1 MKNIVLLVVVLIS
14 INAYAQEKKNVKFK
28 TTSLTF
34 TVDSTDEAKK
44 INWDETKEFFEDVDK
59 DEEITLGIKI
69 KKNGEVFKSES
80 KHNFLISGKAGN
92 IDQLIKII
100 SNYEVET
107 KPEVKMSSLIYTVD
121 SVKELKEIDWKEVK
135 KSFADKDED
144 EEITL
149 GCKVKSSDEESSKV
163 DIKQSFIVT
172 GKVKDLDKLIKAMS
186 NYTKNQ

>member
-1 MKNIVLLVVVLIS
+1 MKKLVLVGLLLIS
-14 INAYAQEKKNVKFK
+14 ININAQSKDKTKIK

-34 TVDSTDEAKK
+34 TVDTADELKT
-44 INWDETKEFFEDVDK
+44 INWNDAKEFFEDNDEN
-59 DEEITLGIKI
+59 EEITLGIKV
-69 KKNGEVFKSES
+69 KKSGEVITSES
-80 KHNFLISGKAGN
+80 KHNFLVTGKVKN
-92 IDQLIKII
+92 LNNLIKII

-121 SVKELKEIDWKEVK
+121 SVKELKEINWEEVR
-135 KSFADKDED
+135 KSFEEKGED

-149 GCKVKSSDEESSKV
+149 GCKVKNSDKEKSKV